1 MQRRASRR
9 SCWPCWPRWSG
20 WSRWACR
27 PGRACRT
34 VRASWTGWAYRAI
47 RARWSVWTRRPL
59 YTRGTC
65 RACWPHRTCRTVG
78 SLSTSRPL
86 RTRQTLWTRVANR
99 TLHAL
104 RPRVASRACGTCG
117 TGWTLWTRV
126 ARRTLWACWTLG
138 TDAARARRGD
148 VLHDHPLVA
157 LEGVG
162 KRDSDG
168 VRAERVVAVRRRLHD
183 ARARHH
189 RDPRGGLGE
198 HHRRRGSSRQELV
211 VPATARCPC
220 RAGRTRRARWT
231 RRASRT
237 RGPRRPGWPS
247 TALCA
252 RRTLCAGR
260 SRRSGWS
267 LRTSDSYGSLRPC
280 RACRPGWPGWAC
292 WTGWASGTDWTLC
305 ASATAA
311 RAAATTRVG
320 DVARQHDAD
329 HDRRLRAC
337 PNHQHAVAILE
348 RGARDGVRVLQVV
361 ARDADAIERVVG
373 DVARL
378 DREVL
383 QHRVATRRLVT
394 RREEHPVHRVGR
406 EHQRHAVVAKLH
418 GGELGWVL
426 RLAAHRDEQ
435 RGNARDTRADERA
448 VAVGPRQA
456 QPGLPKPAR
465 CDCQYAE
472 LRLSR
477 FTCGSTALTIWPLP
491 T

>member
-1 MQRRASRR
+1 MRTCRAS
-9 SCWPCWPRWSG
+9 
-20 WSRWACR
+20 
-27 PGRACRT
+27 RACRT
-34 VRASWTGWAYRAI
+34 IGSRWASCTRRPCRTSCSCRACGAYRAVH
-47 RARWSVWTRRPL
+47 ARWSICTCRSLHARSA
-59 YTRGTC
+59 C
-65 RACWPHRTCRTVG
+65 RACGTSRSGRPHRT
-78 SLSTSRPL
+78 LSASRAL
-86 RTRQTLWTRVANR
+86 RARQTLRPRVANR

-104 RPRVASRACGTCG
+104 RPCVASRACGTCG
-117 TGWTLWTRV
+117 TGWTLWPRV
-126 ARRTLWACWTLG
+126 ARRTLRACWTLRP
-138 TDAARARRGD
+138 DAARARRGD
-148 VLHDHPLVA
+148 VLHDHALVA

-162 KRDSDG
+162 EGDRHC
-168 VRAERVVAVRRRLHD
+168 VRAERVVAVRRGLHD
-183 ARARHH
+183 ARSRHH
-189 RDPRGGLGE
+189 RDPRGGLGQ
-198 HHRRRGSSRQELV
+198 HHRRRGCGRQELV
-211 VPATARCPC
+211 VPATTRRTC
-220 RAGRTRRARWT
+220 RTRRACCPRWT
-231 RRASRT
+231 RGTCGT
-237 RGPRRPGWPS
+237 RGTRRSGWPS

-252 RRTLCAGR
+252 RRTLCTRR

-311 RAAATTRVG
+311 RAAAATRVG

-406 EHQRHAVVAKLH
+406 KHQRHAVVAKLH